1 MLLDHTIDEL
11 RALLKEKK
19 ISSRELVEEA
29 YANIEKLDPKIGA
42 FITVRDKKDALKDAD
57 ASDASSSRGPLS
69 GIPFSLKDGYVTKGL
84 RTTAASKVLDTFIP
98 PYNATVVQRLLD
110 AGAILIGKNNMDA
123 WGHGASN
130 ENSDY
135 GPVKNPYDPS
145 YVAGGSSGGSAAA
158 VATRMTSFSIGE
170 DTGGSIRNPASM
182 CNVAGLKVTYG
193 RVSRYG
199 TIAYASSLDTV
210 GPLAKSVEDIA
221 EVLEVM
227 AGVDPKDATSSR
239 REVPEYGTLLERPL
253 AGTRIGIP
261 KEFFGKGLEV
271 EVKTIFENAVKKFES
286 LGAEMLE
293 VSIPSLPFGVSIYY
307 LIAMSETSS
316 NLNRYDGVRFG
327 QNRSFFGDEAL
338 RRISIGTYA
347 LKAGYHDEL
356 YGRALKG
363 RTLLIREFDA
373 LWEKCDVL
381 LGPTIPTLPNKLGAN
396 SKDPLSDYL
405 ADAFTV
411 PVSLVGSPSLALPAG
426 FSTSGLPVGMQIIGK
441 KFDEA
446 TILAVGHA
454 YQKATEWHKKKPT
467 LAES

>member
-1 MLLDHTIDEL
+1 MLLDKTIAEL
-11 RALLKEKK
+11 RTLLTEKK
-19 ISSRELVEEA
+19 ISSRDLVEES
-29 YANIEKLDPKIGA
+29 YANIEKLDPKVGA
-42 FITVRDKKDALKDAD
+42 FITVRDKKDALHDAD
-57 ASDASSSRGPLS
+57 ASDSASLRGPLA
-69 GIPFSLKDGYVTKGL
+69 GIPFSLKDGYVTKNL

-135 GPVKNPYDPS
+135 GPVKNPYDLEC
-145 YVAGGSSGGSAAA
+145 VAGGSSGGSAAA
-158 VATRMTSFSIGE
+158 VAARMVAFSIGE

-193 RVSRYG
+193 RVPRYG

-210 GPLAKSVEDIA
+210 GPMAKSVEDIA

-239 REVPEYGTLLERPL
+239 REVPRYSTLLEKPL
-253 AGTRIGIP
+253 KGMRIGIP
-261 KEFFGKGLEV
+261 KEFFAKGLAPEV
-271 EVKTIFENAVKKFES
+271 RDVCMQAVETLKS
-286 LGAEMLE
+286 LGAQTLE

-327 QNRSFFGDEAL
+327 QDRSLFGEEGM
-338 RRISIGTYA
+338 RRVIVGTYA

-363 RTLLIREFDA
+363 RTLLIREFAA

-381 LGPTIPTLPNKLGAN
+381 LGPTIPTLPNKLGEL
-396 SKDPLSDYL
+396 SKDPMSGYL

-411 PVSLVGSPSLALPAG
+411 PTSLVGSPSLAIPAG
-426 FSTSGLPVGMQIIGK
+426 FSATGLPVGMQVIGK

-454 YQKATEWHKKKPT
+454 YQKATEWHLKKPNI
-467 LAES
+467 

>member
-1 MLLDHTIDEL
+1 MLLDNTIAEL
-11 RALLKEKK
+11 RTLLKEKR

-57 ASDASSSRGPLS
+57 ASDASPRGPLA
-69 GIPFSLKDGYVTKGL
+69 GIPFSLKDGYVTKDL

-98 PYNATVVQRLLD
+98 PYSATVVERLLA

-135 GPVKNPYDPS
+135 GPVKNPYDLS
-145 YVAGGSSGGSAAA
+145 CVAGGSSGGSAAT
-158 VATRMTSFSIGE
+158 VAARMAAFSIGE

-182 CNVAGLKVTYG
+182 CNIAGLKVTYG

-210 GPLAKSVEDIA
+210 GPMAKNVSDVA
-221 EVLEVM
+221 AVLEVM
-227 AGVDPKDATSSR
+227 AGVDPKDATSSC
-239 REVPEYGTLLERPL
+239 REVPKYSTLLEKPL
-253 AGTRIGIP
+253 AGTRIGVP
-261 KEFFGKGLEV
+261 KEFFGKGLAPEV
-271 EVKTIFENAVKKFES
+271 RDVFVAAVKTFES
-286 LGAEMLE
+286 LGAQTLE
-293 VSIPSLPFGVSIYY
+293 VSLPSLPFGVSIYY

-327 QNRSFFGDEAL
+327 QNRTFFGEEAL
-338 RRISIGTYA
+338 RRIIIGTYA

-363 RTLLIREFDA
+363 RTLLIREFA
-373 LWEKCDVL
+373 AVWEKCDVL
-381 LGPTIPTLPNKLGAN
+381 LGPTIPTLPNKLGTF
-396 SKDPLSDYL
+396 SEDPLSEYL

-426 FSTSGLPVGMQIIGK
+426 FSKEGLPVGMQIIGK
-441 KFDEA
+441 KFDEQ
-446 TILAVGHA
+446 TILAAGEA
-454 YQKATEWHKKKPT
+454 YQKATDWHKRKPNI
-467 LAES
+467 